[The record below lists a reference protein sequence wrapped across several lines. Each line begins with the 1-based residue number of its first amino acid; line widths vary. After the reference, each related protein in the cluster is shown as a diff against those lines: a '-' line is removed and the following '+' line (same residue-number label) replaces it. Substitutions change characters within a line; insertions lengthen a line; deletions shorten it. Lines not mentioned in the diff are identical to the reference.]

1 VSHIEILIAS
11 FAAAQN
17 LGEISVDARRLEGG
31 SGFAQKERDGLR
43 GLVRRLRDFLGVG
56 VSKFADGRAGVRE
69 DGQKVLL
76 AIKQMGGESTE
87 AWRTVLDDLVKRGLR
102 RSELL
107 IVDGGAGLESAI
119 AAVWDNVPVQRCA
132 ACGGPFAAYLVERL
146 ARTR

>member
-56 VSKFADGRAGVRE
+56 VSKFADGRAV
-69 DGQKVLL
+69 DGCNPRNQATLIQAPGL
-76 AIKQMGGESTE
+76 AIAMPVRLLRGFLLSAPWNELSTS
-87 AWRTVLDDLVKRGLR
+87 VLQQRD
-102 RSELL
+102 
-107 IVDGGAGLESAI
+107 
-119 AAVWDNVPVQRCA
+119 AVPKNS
-132 ACGGPFAAYLVERL
+132 
-146 ARTR
+146 